1 MSRSGPSYR
10 GRVIFYPSTDWR
22 NGSASAMK
30 VTRSNRVS
38 VTIEAI
44 AVADGTPTGIRHG
57 QGDGQLDYVISAK
70 RHHYYEYALGVQSDL
85 FDNILMS
92 LMIIEVLEDVQV
104 RALLGEP

>member
-1 MSRSGPSYR
+1 M
-10 GRVIFYPSTDWR
+10 
-22 NGSASAMK
+22 
-30 VTRSNRVS
+30 
-38 VTIEAI
+38 
-44 AVADGTPTGIRHG
+44 
-57 QGDGQLDYVISAK
+57 ISAK